1 MKKLKEKILKDNQ
14 LPTSSSTDRPTP
26 SISSS
31 TDRFTPSTSSPTDN
45 FTPSIYSS
53 TTKPSDTCI
62 YGVCTLAVIA
72 IGVCVFFPYNTSQA
86 ANKKQVNEKQD
97 QPPKRRH
104 MLWKKD
110 IIKMSSFDWN
120 KNIED
125 SIKDGLILTATTTGI
140 FFALKAANVKLPK
153 ASLDAMDI
161 IKLAG
166 GICGGE
172 LMIDYVAYK
181 KWINE

>member
-1 MKKLKEKILKDNQ
+1 M
-14 LPTSSSTDRPTP
+14 PTSSSTDRPTP

-45 FTPSIYSS
+45 FTPSLYSS
-53 TTKPSDTCI
+53 TTKPSDTYI

-104 MLWKKD
+104 MLWKKY

-140 FFALKAANVKLPK
+140 FFRAKGGKRKTAKGIPGCHGYHKTCWWNLWRGIDDRLC
-153 ASLDAMDI
+153 SLQKMDQR
-161 IKLAG
+161 
-166 GICGGE
+166 
-172 LMIDYVAYK
+172 MIQ
-181 KWINE
+181 

>member
-1 MKKLKEKILKDNQ
+1 
-14 LPTSSSTDRPTP
+14 
-26 SISSS
+26 
-31 TDRFTPSTSSPTDN
+31 
-45 FTPSIYSS
+45 
-53 TTKPSDTCI
+53 
-62 YGVCTLAVIA
+62 
-72 IGVCVFFPYNTSQA
+72 
-86 ANKKQVNEKQD
+86 
-97 QPPKRRH
+97 

-181 KWINE
+181 NGSTNDTIKNLWLPKGNEIKQRQMQTEKHLYLDP